1 MTFEEWLSEAAKYA
15 VKNNKEQRRGQA
27 YYNYLSSVRMDL
39 TNNIMGTKLDPFYD
53 DRVLE
58 DFIEYVKRN
67 W

>member
-15 VKNNKEQRRGQA
+15 VSNNKEQRRGQA
-27 YYNYLSSVRMDL
+27 YYNCLASVRMDL

-53 DRVLE
+53 NNRLN
-58 DFIEYVKRN
+58 DFLEYVKKN

>member
-1 MTFEEWLSEAAKYA
+1 MTFEEWLSNA
-15 VKNNKEQRRGQA
+15 VKYVIANNKEQRRGEA
-27 YYNYLSSVRMDL
+27 YHNYLSSVRMDL

-53 DRVLE
+53 DRRIP

>member
-1 MTFEEWLSEAAKYA
+1 MTFEEWLSNA
-15 VKNNKEQRRGQA
+15 VKYVIANSKEQRRGEA
-27 YYNYLSSVRMDL
+27 YHNYLSSVRMDL

-53 DRVLE
+53 DRRIP

>member
-15 VKNNKEQRRGQA
+15 ITNNREQRRGQA

-39 TNNIMGTKLDPFYD
+39 TNNIVGTKLDPFYD
-53 DRVLE
+53 DRRLNE
-58 DFIEYVKRN
+58 FIEYVKKN